1 MILGSQKIVQASKT
15 REAGCVRVR
24 NNNHQR
30 IVRTRC
36 RQIHTNKPGNC
47 SNSSVS
53 EGRSGVVWLC
63 VLAPVCLAFS
73 AETVQELADDMFHK
87 TGVLIDLR
95 ASPCTLL

>member
-1 MILGSQKIVQASKT
+1 MILGSQKIVQASKA
-15 REAGCVRVR
+15 REAGRVRVR

-36 RQIHTNKPGNC
+36 QQIHTNKPESR
-47 SNSSVS
+47 SNSRISD
-53 EGRSGVVWLC
+53 GRSGIVWLC
-63 VLAPVCLAFS
+63 VLAAACLAFS
-73 AETVQELADDMFHK
+73 AGTVQELADDMFHK